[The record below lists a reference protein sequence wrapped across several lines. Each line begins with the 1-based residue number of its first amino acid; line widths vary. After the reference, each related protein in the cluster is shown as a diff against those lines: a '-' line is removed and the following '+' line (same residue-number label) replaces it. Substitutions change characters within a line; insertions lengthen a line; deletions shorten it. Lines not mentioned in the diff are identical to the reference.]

1 MKLVSFEWCAQ
12 ILFGKAGIHL
22 HMKEQSQ
29 LVGSNTKEVNHGS
42 MQGILE
48 SVPLSGWKKH
58 MNWLKFGQDS
68 FITQYAF
75 KHLYCSIGTKNKK
88 HKTKQNKKKRL
99 HFYFVIQPGTFDL
112 AISSI
117 LKSLWE
123 GSSLCWFKSNN
134 FLNILWFNIFSLKLF
149 QWVIFFSFPIS
160 CYLHVHNPNK
170 YITKITIISSSAPS
184 VSQITHKGHE
194 NDGNHHRLK

>member
-1 MKLVSFEWCAQ
+1 MDKIVL
-12 ILFGKAGIHL
+12 L
-22 HMKEQSQ
+22 HNMR
-29 LVGSNTKEVNHGS
+29 SN
-42 MQGILE
+42 IYI
-48 SVPLSGWKKH
+48 VPLEQK
-58 MNWLKFGQDS
+58 
-68 FITQYAF
+68 
-75 KHLYCSIGTKNKK
+75 TKN
-88 HKTKQNKKKRL
+88 TKQNKTKQKRL

-184 VSQITHKGHE
+184 VSQITQKGHE
-194 NDGNHHRLK
+194 NDGNHHRLNNK

>member
-1 MKLVSFEWCAQ
+1 MDKIVL
-12 ILFGKAGIHL
+12 L
-22 HMKEQSQ
+22 HDTC
-29 LVGSNTKEVNHGS
+29 SN
-42 MQGILE
+42 IYI
-48 SVPLSGWKKH
+48 VPLEQK
-58 MNWLKFGQDS
+58 
-68 FITQYAF
+68 
-75 KHLYCSIGTKNKK
+75 TKNKK
-88 HKTKQNKKKRL
+88 HKTQHNTTKHNKTQQNTTKQNKTKQKRL
-99 HFYFVIQPGTFDL
+99 HFYFVIQLGTFDL

-123 GSSLCWFKSNN
+123 RSSLCWFKSNN

-170 YITKITIISSSAPS
+170 YITKIIIISSSAPS

-194 NDGNHHRLK
+194 NNENHHQLKETLNCKIILKKCIENSMETVHTYVRL

>member
-68 FITQYAF
+68 FITQYVF

-88 HKTKQNKKKRL
+88 QKTKNKKQKTKNKKHNTKQNKTKQNKTKQNKTKKTAL
-99 HFYFVIQPGTFDL
+99 
-112 AISSI
+112 
-117 LKSLWE
+117 
-123 GSSLCWFKSNN
+123 
-134 FLNILWFNIFSLKLF
+134 LF
-149 QWVIFFSFPIS
+149 CYTARYIWS
-160 CYLHVHNPNK
+160 CNK
-170 YITKITIISSSAPS
+170 
-184 VSQITHKGHE
+184 
-194 NDGNHHRLK
+194 

>member
-48 SVPLSGWKKH
+48 SVPLSGWKEH

-68 FITQYAF
+68 FITQYVF
-75 KHLYCSIGTKNKK
+75 KHLHCSTGTKNKK
-88 HKTKQNKKKRL
+88 HKTQNTKHKTKQKRL
-99 HFYFVIQPGTFDL
+99 HFYFIIQPGTFDL

-123 GSSLCWFKSNN
+123 L
-134 FLNILWFNIFSLKLF
+134 LVLI
-149 QWVIFFSFPIS
+149 
-160 CYLHVHNPNK
+160 
-170 YITKITIISSSAPS
+170 
-184 VSQITHKGHE
+184 
-194 NDGNHHRLK
+194 